1 MGFLIYLA
9 ILGGAAMGI
18 TSQEMADE
26 DYNAEGQVT
35 LEQIEEEKTRQLNY
49 LDESF
54 GLSKEKAGR
63 EADRQDLQTTV
74 SESLASGSLATQMET
89 LSLNQVAFGENL
101 NAAEM
106 NAGASYGSDLAS
118 LAASGTRSGT
128 GSMADAVDMQAAVNA
143 AQIES
148 QKESGRKGAELD
160 LSGVL
165 NNLASTNFGL
175 RQSRDDA
182 AQLRAD
188 YEEGGL
194 AYRDYMLAR
203 KKTEEGYDA
212 ESARIQGQLDRYN
225 DNEHRTLRLLGSMF
239 RGATTGAS
247 LAYNVAT
254 TGREEGW
261 WNLS

>member
-9 ILGGAAMGI
+9 ILGGAAMGLA
-18 TSQEMADE
+18 SQDMADE
-26 DYNAEGQVT
+26 DYNAEGQAT
-35 LEQIEEEKTRQLNY
+35 LEQIKEEKTRQLNY

-54 GLSKEKAGR
+54 ELSKEKAGR

-74 SESLASGSLATQMET
+74 SESLASGSLAGQMKS
-89 LSLNQVAFGENL
+89 LSLNQAVFGENL

-106 NAGASYGSDLAS
+106 NAGASYGNNLAS

-175 RQSRDDA
+175 QQSRDDA

-203 KKTEEGYDA
+203 KRTEEGYDA

-225 DNEHRTLRLLGSMF
+225 DNGHRALRLFGSMF
-239 RGATTGAS
+239 HGATTGAS